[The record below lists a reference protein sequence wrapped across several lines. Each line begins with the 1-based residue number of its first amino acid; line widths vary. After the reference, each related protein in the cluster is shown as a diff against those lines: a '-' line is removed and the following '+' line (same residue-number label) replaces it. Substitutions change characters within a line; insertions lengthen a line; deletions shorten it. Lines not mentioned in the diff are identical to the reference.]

1 MALKKLESTNA
12 FFVTDLAGAPAS
24 GVVRVG
30 RKILQSSAKDMA
42 RTATYSFAAFEMQ
55 RGGASAGINAEG
67 DDVDAAVAAF
77 VEEVSPT
84 VASGD
89 LHLDPAKGVPA
100 GSLSALADVADRHD
114 DAGSPD
120 VTVAGV
126 MAAATWALGG
136 SLDGKKIAIEGAGRG
151 PVPAGLATAV
161 AAAGAELVEVD
172 GVDKKPWLI
181 WGADADAILAGSKM
195 GALTHQGTEFVKA
208 SAIVPWSATPVT
220 TKAFAQLRAADVA
233 VLPDFISAAGGL
245 LAGYLP
251 DGGATIADRITA
263 KLDSLTGHDDG
274 VLLAA
279 CYDAESFLSSWV
291 DDLPFGRPLAG

>member
-42 RTATYSFAAFEMQ
+42 RTATYSFAAFELQ

-67 DDVDAAVAAF
+67 DDVAGAVAAF
-77 VEEVSPT
+77 VDEVTPV

-100 GSLSALADVADRHD
+100 GALDALADAADRHD
-114 DAGSPD
+114 DAASVD
-120 VTVAGV
+120 ATVAGV
-126 MAAATWALGG
+126 VASTAWALGG
-136 SLDGKKIAIEGAGRG
+136 SVDGKKIAIEGAGRG
-151 PVPAGLATAV
+151 PVPAGLATALS
-161 AAAGAELVEVD
+161 AAGAELVEVD
-172 GVDKKPWLI
+172 GVAEKPWLI
-181 WGADADAILAGSKM
+181 WGAAADAVLAGSKM

-220 TKAFAQLRAADVA
+220 TKAFAQLRAAGVS
-233 VLPDFISAAGGL
+233 VLPDFITAAGGL

-251 DGGATIADRITA
+251 DGAATIGDRITA
-263 KLDSLTGHDDG
+263 KLDALGGHEDG

-279 CYDAESFLSSWV
+279 CYDAEAFLSTWV
-291 DDLPFGRPLAG
+291 DDLPFGRPLAA

>member
-42 RTATYSFAAFEMQ
+42 RTATYSFAAFEIQ

-77 VEEVSPT
+77 VEEVGPV

-89 LHLDPAKGVPA
+89 LHLDPAKGVPD
-100 GSLSALADVADRHD
+100 GSMAALADAAERHD
-114 DAGSPD
+114 DAGSID
-120 VTVAGV
+120 ATVAGTI
-126 MAAATWALGG
+126 AAAAWSLGG
-136 SLDGKKIAIEGAGRG
+136 SLDGKKVAIEGKGAI
-151 PVPAGLATAV
+151 PSAIATA
-161 AAAGAELVEVD
+161 AGAAGAEIVEVD
-172 GVDKKPWLI
+172 GVDKKPWLV
-181 WGADADAILAGSKM
+181 WGAAADAIFAGSKM
-195 GALTHQGTEFVKA
+195 GTLTHQGTEYVKA
-208 SAIVPWSATPVT
+208 SSIVPWGPTPVT
-220 TKAFAQLRAADVA
+220 TKAFAQLKGAGVS
-233 VLPDFISAAGGL
+233 VLPDFITAAGGL

-251 DGGATIADRITA
+251 DGGATIADQVTA
-263 KLDSLTGHDDG
+263 KLESLAGHDDG

-279 CYDAESFLSSWV
+279 CYDAETYLSSWV
-291 DDLPFGRPLAG
+291 DELPFGRPLAA